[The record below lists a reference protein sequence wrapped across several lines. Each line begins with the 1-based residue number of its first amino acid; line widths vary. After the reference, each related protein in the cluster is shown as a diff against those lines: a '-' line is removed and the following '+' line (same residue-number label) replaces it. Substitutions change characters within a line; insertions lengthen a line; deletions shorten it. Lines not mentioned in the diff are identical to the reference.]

1 MPMKVRRTNSKGALS
16 TVMIVAIVLI
26 AMVIATVVIFFFL
39 PTVDDWVNPGPCGD
53 TCFVETNNEPYLII
67 WEDCEHLQ
75 RQINYY
81 PNGPDDAHSH
91 LHWQYN
97 DGWEGFTSTYFATL
111 HDLRTATE
119 AEYQAGKISE
129 ESWHWFD
136 CTAEAIA

>member
-1 MPMKVRRTNSKGALS
+1 MMKNSKGALS
-16 TVMIVAIVLI
+16 TVAIVAIVLVV
-26 AMVIATVVIFFFL
+26 MVIVTILIFAFL
-39 PTVDDWVNPGPCGD
+39 PAVDDLVNPGPCDD
-53 TCFVETNNEPYLII
+53 TCYTEYIGQYAST
-67 WEDCEHLQ
+67 WKDCEHLQ

-119 AEYQAGKISE
+119 AEYQAGGISE

-136 CTAEAIA
+136 CTAEAIS